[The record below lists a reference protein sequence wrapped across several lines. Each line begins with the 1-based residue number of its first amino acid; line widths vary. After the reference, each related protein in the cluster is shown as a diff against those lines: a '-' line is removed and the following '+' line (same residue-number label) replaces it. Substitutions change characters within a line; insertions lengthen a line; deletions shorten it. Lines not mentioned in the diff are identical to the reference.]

1 MGGGPSR
8 GPSRGPTPFN
18 ATKGTTPAPGSFGAP
33 VQMDEETEIA
43 VLAEVEREIYLG
55 MEALEDAFEALH
67 CKAEAVRRSL
77 RERGA
82 GLSMAAQARRGSTA
96 EGIEVRLGTP
106 ASTLNGWSGLGW
118 DSETDDG
125 IDERSELAP
134 DDSASNISFNRR
146 RRPERRTERRTPA
159 PVEEEDE
166 SSVTPEATKKKW

>member
-1 MGGGPSR
+1 
-8 GPSRGPTPFN
+8 
-18 ATKGTTPAPGSFGAP
+18 
-33 VQMDEETEIA
+33 MDEETEIA

-55 MEALEDAFEALH
+55 METLENAFETLH

-77 RERGA
+77 RERSA
-82 GLSMAAQARRGSTA
+82 GLAMAAQARRGSMS

-106 ASTLNGWSGLGW
+106 ASATGWGDW
-118 DSETDDG
+118 ESETDDG
-125 IDERSELAP
+125 IDDLRSEIRP

-166 SSVTPEATKKKW
+166 SSVTPEAVRRH